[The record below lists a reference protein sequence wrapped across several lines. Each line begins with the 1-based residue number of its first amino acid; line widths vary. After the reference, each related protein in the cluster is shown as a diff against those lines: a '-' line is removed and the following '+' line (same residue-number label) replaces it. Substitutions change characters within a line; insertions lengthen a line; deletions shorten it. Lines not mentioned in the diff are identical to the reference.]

1 VCFDDYE
8 KNLGNEDWIDN
19 LLEDLKLSKHQ
30 FFSIGRGMSNSLE
43 MLWSAHMLES
53 TAYPVKT
60 ALSIG
65 DF

>member
-1 VCFDDYE
+1 MCFDDYE

-43 MLWSAHMLES
+43 ML
-53 TAYPVKT
+53 
-60 ALSIG
+60 
-65 DF
+65 